1 MNLVSEVK
9 TDINMREVTFS
20 FDAEEFEKACD
31 QAYQH
36 AKKNITIKGFR
47 KGKAP
52 RKLVERTYGED
63 VFYEDAVNQLL
74 PETLDKIVSDLG
86 VTLVD
91 RPSVELV
98 SCSKEEGA
106 VCKAVLITKPEV
118 TGSEY
123 KGIRAPMVIKEVTD
137 EDVNQQVEMFRQ
149 RQARQIDVDDRPAQ
163 LGDEVKINFEGF
175 IDDVAFEGGKGEDY
189 QLRLGSGQ
197 FIPGFEDQIVGHEIG
212 EKFDINVTFP
222 ENYGDERYAA
232 KPAVFKI
239 ELLAISTQE
248 LPEVDDEFAKDVST
262 FDTVEEWKADIR
274 EKLTERA
281 KQAGQNGFENIVFDK
296 LIANTDAVVPNV
308 MNERRIDQMM
318 HEFEHQLRHQYGDLS
333 LEEYL
338 QFTGMTVQQMRD
350 TYEEDAK
357 KQVLLRLALEKIV
370 EIEQITVSDEE
381 LDEALTD
388 LGAQYQ
394 MPLEA
399 VKARIPVADYRMDMC
414 VNKAV
419 ELVKNNAV
427 VDNSL
432 LEEETAA
439 DETAEA
445 ETTETATEE

>member
-118 TGSEY
+118 TVSEY

-239 ELLAISTQE
+239 ELLAISTQV

>member
-118 TGSEY
+118 TVSEY